1 MSEKASGVT
10 ATERLLAE
18 FCERSFLRLWSYP
31 NPYKDDGC
39 ELCDLLAVF
48 GDTLFIFFDREKM
61 LPAIHD
67 KNPKVLWD
75 RWKREVIDRQ
85 VRSAHGA
92 ERYIRSGREIFLDAK
107 RENLLPIPFDKD
119 SAVIHKIIVA
129 HGAKEACEL
138 ESEQNVYGSLAIT
151 YADVESEPTEP
162 FHVTIDRHRPVHVLD
177 SHNMPIVLRELDTV
191 SDFKAYLDEK
201 VRAAATFD
209 LLSYCG
215 EEDLLSHYLLN
226 YDAMTKR
233 YVIGPKG
240 KDYAKI
246 NGVMIG
252 EGEWYDFVQSDLYKN
267 TKKEDRISYF
277 WDELIQKTCQHSLDG
292 TLSGNSDIAR
302 GESAIYE
309 MVKEPRFVRR
319 GLSRMMLDAV
329 DRFPDT
335 GTFTRQVTLLSS
347 FEPNAVY
354 VFLQLHVPEEFRTAA
369 DFREKRRAILEIAC
383 GAAKNK
389 FPNLVKVIGI
399 GVEAPK
405 FSGGTVAED
414 FILMPCEDWPD
425 ERKIYYEDLNRE
437 WNFFS
442 TSEPRQ
448 FRITQFVPPSRPA
461 KAANPGK
468 IGRNEPCPCGSGKKF
483 KKCHGQLPS

>member
-18 FCERSFLRLWSYP
+18 FCERSFLKLWSYP

-48 GDTLFIFFDREKM
+48 GDTLFIFFDREST
-61 LPAIHD
+61 LPAIPD
-67 KNPKVLWD
+67 KDPQVLWD
-75 RWKREVIDRQ
+75 RWKRNVIDRQ
-85 VRSAHGA
+85 VRTAHGA
-92 ERYIRSGREIFLDAK
+92 ERYIRSGRSIFLDAK
-107 RENLLPIPFDKD
+107 RENPFPIPFDRNN
-119 SAVIHKIIVA
+119 AVIHKVIVA
-129 HGAKEACEL
+129 HGAKEACER
-138 ESEQNVYGSLAIT
+138 ESAQNVYGSLAIT
-151 YADVESEPTEP
+151 YTDVWGEPTEP
-162 FHVTIDRHRPVHVLD
+162 FHVTIDRRAPVHILD

-209 LLSYCG
+209 LLNYCG
-215 EEDLLSHYLLN
+215 EEDLLGHYLLN
-226 YDAMTKR
+226 YDATTKR
-233 YVIGPKG
+233 HVIGLTG
-240 KDYAKI
+240 ENDLNI
-246 NGVMIG
+246 NSLMIG
-252 EGEWYDFVQSDLYKN
+252 EGEWHDFVQTDIYKN

-292 TLSGNSDIAR
+292 TLNGNSDIAR

-319 GLSRMMLDAV
+319 GLSAMMLDAV
-329 DRFPDT
+329 DRFPDS
-335 GTFTRQVTLLSS
+335 GSFTRQVTFLSS
-347 FEPNAVY
+347 FELNVGY
-354 VFLQLHVPEEFRTAA
+354 VFLQLRVPEEFRTAPN
-369 DFREKRRAILEIAC
+369 FREKRQEILEIAC
-383 GAAKNK
+383 GAAKNR
-389 FPNLVKVIGI
+389 FPNLLKVIGI

-414 FILMPCEDWPD
+414 FILMPCETWPEEMKAYYQD
-425 ERKIYYEDLNRE
+425 QNRK

-442 TSEPRQ
+442 TSELRQ

-461 KAANPGK
+461 KAANPRK
-468 IGRNEPCPCGSGKKF
+468 IGRNQPCPCGSGKKF
-483 KKCHGQLPS
+483 KKCHGQ